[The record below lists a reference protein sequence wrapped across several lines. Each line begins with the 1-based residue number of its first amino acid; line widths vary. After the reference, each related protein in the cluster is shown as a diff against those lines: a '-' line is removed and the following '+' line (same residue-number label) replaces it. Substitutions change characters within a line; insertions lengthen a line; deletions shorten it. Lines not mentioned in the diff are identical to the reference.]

1 MAMEL
6 DLNAD
11 IAESFGQW
19 SMGDDDTVL
28 KFASSANVAC
38 GFHAG
43 DPKTIARA
51 CRAAVTAG
59 VRIGAHAGYHDLR
72 GFGRRALAV
81 PPEHL
86 RADLLYQ
93 LGAVNAVARGAG
105 ATIGYFKPHGALYR
119 AVDQDALIARAVV
132 DAVAA
137 FDAGLV
143 VLHRPGSLLLELAA
157 QRGLATAGEIFAHRA
172 YLPDGSLVPDGDPR
186 AHISDPAQMIATAL
200 RLAEHGTLQAVDGT
214 LVPSTAV
221 SVRIQGDHA
230 AAVSEALAAH
240 GVKVR
245 PFAR

>member
-1 MAMEL
+1 MEL

-19 SMGDDDTVL
+19 SLGDDDTVL
-28 KFASSANVAC
+28 KYASSANVAC

-43 DPKTIARA
+43 DPTTIARA
-51 CRAAVTAG
+51 CRAAVAAG
-59 VRIGAHAGYHDLR
+59 VRLGAHAGYRDLR
-72 GFGRRALAV
+72 GFGRHALAV
-81 PPEHL
+81 TPEDL

-93 LGAVNAVARGAG
+93 LGAVNAVARAAG
-105 ATIGYFKPHGALYR
+105 GNLGYFKPHGALYR
-119 AVDQDALIARAVV
+119 TVDQDPLAAQAVL

-137 FDAGLV
+137 FDVGLV

-186 AHISDPAQMIATAL
+186 ALISDRAQMVATAL
-200 RLAEHGTLQAVDGT
+200 RLAEHGTVQAVDGT

-221 SVRIQGDHA
+221 SVRIQGDYA
-230 AAVSEALAAH
+230 AAVGEALAAR
-240 GVKVR
+240 GIKVS